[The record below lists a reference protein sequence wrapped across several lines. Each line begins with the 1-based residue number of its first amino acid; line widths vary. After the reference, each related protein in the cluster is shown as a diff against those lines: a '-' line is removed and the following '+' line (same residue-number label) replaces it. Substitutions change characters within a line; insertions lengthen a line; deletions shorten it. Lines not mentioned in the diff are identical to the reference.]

1 MRSKEV
7 ARVST
12 VHSIARLTSGGLPA
26 MAAALCLSTAVLL
39 TAGCAVGPAYK
50 RPEVKINNNW
60 SQQHDE
66 RIATETAP
74 DITWW
79 KAFNDPALDRL
90 VDLAHRQ
97 NLSLQVAGLR
107 IMESRARLGYA
118 VGQQYPQFQAAVG
131 DLSAVGLS
139 KKAANSAGADHSYV
153 NLQSG
158 FDAIWEIDFWKK
170 YAKGVSAEE
179 AGYFG
184 SVADYDNALVSI
196 IAEVAR
202 NYSVIRTFEVLI
214 AQAESNVQVQEEGLR
229 IADARFR
236 HGATSELD
244 VAQSKTLLES
254 TRTTI
259 PQLQI
264 GLVQAK
270 NALCVL
276 LGETPGCADTLLEG
290 PKEIPAPPALVSVSV
305 PAEMLRRRADIRSAE
320 LAAMAQCDRIGIAKA
335 DFYPRFSLFGSVGS
349 QVSSHGNPDSNL
361 GDFLS
366 PDSLFFSI
374 GPRLLWPLFNY
385 GRIKNNVRIEDARF
399 QQLLVSYQDTVLR
412 AEQEVEDGMT
422 GFLRSQEAVV
432 FAQNAA
438 DSAQR
443 SVDLAFIQYREGA
456 VDFQRVLDAQR
467 SLLQEQNSL
476 ANTRSAVATNLIA
489 LYKALGGGWEIRQGQ
504 PTVDD
509 ANQNEMEE
517 RTDWGDYFSK
527 PPDRHTP
534 DDSQTDPR

>member
-1 MRSKEV
+1 MRFKEV
-7 ARVST
+7 TGVRTDRRIVRGIS
-12 VHSIARLTSGGLPA
+12 RGLPA
-26 MAAALCLSTAVLL
+26 IAGGMYLL
-39 TAGCAVGPAYK
+39 IAILTLTGCAVGPRYK

-60 SQQHDE
+60 SEQHDE
-66 RIATETAP
+66 HLQTETAP

-79 KAFNDPALDRL
+79 KSFNDPALDRL
-90 VDLAHRQ
+90 VDLAYHQ

-107 IMESRARLGYA
+107 IMESRARLGFA

-131 DLSAVGLS
+131 NLTAVGLS
-139 KKAANSAGADHSYV
+139 KKAANSSGADHSYV
-153 NLQSG
+153 DLAAG
-158 FDAIWEIDFWKK
+158 FDAAWEIDFWGR

-179 AGYFG
+179 AGYFA

-196 IAEVAR
+196 VAEVAR
-202 NYSVIRTFEVLI
+202 TYSVIRTFEVLI
-214 AQAESNVQVQEEGLR
+214 DQAESNVKVQEEGLR

-244 VAQSKTLLES
+244 VAQSRTLLES

-276 LGETPGCADTLLEG
+276 LGETPGCADPLLEG
-290 PKEIPAPPALVSVSV
+290 PKEIPAPPAQVAVSV
-305 PAEMLRRRADIRSAE
+305 PADMLRRRADVRSAE
-320 LAAMAQCDRIGIAKA
+320 LSAMAQCDRIGIAKT
-335 DFYPRFSLFGSVGS
+335 DFYPRFTLFGSIGS
-349 QVSSHGNPDSNL
+349 QTSSHGNPDSNL
-361 GDFLS
+361 GDFLT
-366 PDSLFFSI
+366 PDSFFFSI

-399 QQLLVSYQDTVLR
+399 QQSLVAYQDTVLR
-412 AEQEVEDGMT
+412 AEQEVEDGMV
-422 GFLRSQEAVV
+422 GFLRSQEASV

-438 DSAQR
+438 DAAQR
-443 SVDLAFIQYREGA
+443 SVDLAFVQYREGA

-467 SLLQEQNSL
+467 SLLQEQNTL
-476 ANTRSAVATNLIA
+476 ATTRSAVATNLIA

-504 PTVDD
+504 PFIND

-527 PPDRHTP
+527 SPEPHTT
-534 DDSQTDPR
+534 DDSETDPR